1 MPKPTGPTNPLL
13 SAFIQE
19 LKARGHTERIGFLN
33 ELADRL
39 AGPERIRPE
48 VNVGKIERLSA
59 EGETVVVPGK
69 VLSSG
74 ELTKKVNVA
83 ALNFSAGAEEKILK
97 AGGKAMDLKEL
108 VEKNPAGKGMKI
120 LV

>member
-19 LKARGHTERIGFLN
+19 LKARGHTERLGFLL
-33 ELADRL
+33 EMADRL
-39 AGPERIRPE
+39 SAPERIRAE

-59 EGETVVVPGK
+59 AGETVVVPGK

-74 ELTKKVNVA
+74 NLTKKVNVA
-83 ALNFSAGAEEKILK
+83 ALKFSPAAEEKILK
-97 AGGKAMDLKEL
+97 AGGKALLLQEL
-108 VEKNPAGKGMKI
+108 VEKNPKGKDLKI

>member
-13 SAFIQE
+13 SAFISE
-19 LKARGHTERIGFLN
+19 LRTRGHTERINFLL
-33 ELADRL
+33 EMADRL
-39 AGPERIRPE
+39 SAPERIRAE
-48 VNVGKIERLSA
+48 VNVGKIEMLSA

-83 ALNFSAGAEEKILK
+83 ALKFSPLAEEKILK
-97 AGGKAMDLKEL
+97 AGGRAFDLKEL
-108 VEKNPAGKGMKI
+108 VEKNPAGTKVKI

>member
-13 SAFIQE
+13 SAFIKE
-19 LKARGHTERIGFLN
+19 LKVRGHTERIGFLQ

-39 AGPERIRPE
+39 QKPERIRAE
-48 VNVGKIERLSA
+48 VNLGKIERFSEA
-59 EGETVVVPGK
+59 GETIVVPGK
-69 VLSSG
+69 VLAAG
-74 ELTKKVNVA
+74 ELTKKLNIA

-97 AGGKAMDLKEL
+97 AGGKAFTLQEL
-108 VEKNPAGKGMKI
+108 IEKNPKGKDLKI